1 MIRQINYNFNDLI
14 EDCSDIIDHPN
25 NANLLSLKR
34 DLNKFFKDSTCTDI
48 TYTQNDAMFF
58 GMCVLSITD
67 KEIINAILQ
76 DDKSIRF
83 NKYSIEID
91 SRLFNP
97 LLDITPRE
105 FLAMLLHE
113 VGHIIN
119 DPTPV
124 EQLRD
129 AINIGLAK
137 KGDSLNIPKS
147 VQYTQILA
155 YGIKSTIRKMNSMF
169 FIYKDGE
176 VLADEFVHMCGFG
189 YDLNSAFDKIC
200 KSGMKMHDDVN
211 KLSALT
217 WTLTLYKDVKLK
229 RIPALRLLKKMKPI
243 TGSKTERREMEI
255 LEKSLLSID
264 DMSIE
269 ESYNIENRDL
279 YYVLETS
286 PVTNKTVERKSKF
299 AELRKQATVKNLK
312 KFENDVY
319 EYTMRVRHISTESDA
334 LYLMRQINL
343 RISVLEDYVERE
355 RLTDS
360 ERNRWWGVL
369 DKYYKLRDKL
379 STDVHYRYDY
389 SGSVIQVNY
398 PDIVEN
404 RY

>member
-1 MIRQINYNFNDLI
+1 MIREINYDFTDLI
-14 EDCSDIIDHPN
+14 EDCSNIIDRPN
-25 NANLLSLKR
+25 NANLLSLRK
-34 DLNKFFKDSTCTDI
+34 DLNKFFKDSNCMNI
-48 TYTQNDAMFF
+48 SFTQNDSLFF
-58 GMCVLSITD
+58 GMCVLPVTD
-67 KEIINAILQ
+67 KDIINAILQ

-83 NKYSIEID
+83 NKYIIEID
-91 SRLFNP
+91 SKLLNP
-97 LLDITPRE
+97 ILDINPKE

-147 VQYTQILA
+147 VQYSQILS
-155 YGIKSTIRKMNSMF
+155 YGLKSTVRKMNSMF

-189 YDLNSAFDKIC
+189 ENLNSAFSKIC
-200 KSGMKMHDDVN
+200 KSGMKINDDVN
-211 KLSALT
+211 KLTALT

-229 RIPALRLLKKMKPI
+229 RIPALRLLKKMKHI
-243 TGSKTERREMEI
+243 TGSQTEKREMEI

-269 ESYNIENRDL
+269 ESYNFDSNP
-279 YYVLETS
+279 YYFILETS
-286 PVTNKTVERKSKF
+286 GSKITQRKSKF
-299 AELRKQATVKNLK
+299 AELRKQATVKNIR
-312 KFENDVY
+312 KFESDVY
-319 EYTMRVRHISTESDA
+319 EYAMRIRHISTEEDA
-334 LYLMRQINL
+334 LYLMRQINV
-343 RISVLEDYVERE
+343 RISVLEDYLDRE

-360 ERNRWWGVL
+360 ERKKWWDL
-369 DKYYKLRDKL
+369 LEKYESLREKL
-379 STDVHYRYDY
+379 SKDVHYRYDY

>member
-1 MIRQINYNFNDLI
+1 
-14 EDCSDIIDHPN
+14 
-25 NANLLSLKR
+25 
-34 DLNKFFKDSTCTDI
+34 
-48 TYTQNDAMFF
+48 
-58 GMCVLSITD
+58 
-67 KEIINAILQ
+67 
-76 DDKSIRF
+76 
-83 NKYSIEID
+83 
-91 SRLFNP
+91 
-97 LLDITPRE
+97 
-105 FLAMLLHE
+105 
-113 VGHIIN
+113 
-119 DPTPV
+119 
-124 EQLRD
+124 
-129 AINIGLAK
+129 
-137 KGDSLNIPKS
+137 
-147 VQYTQILA
+147 
-155 YGIKSTIRKMNSMF
+155 MNSMF

-189 YDLNSAFDKIC
+189 DDLNSAFDKIC